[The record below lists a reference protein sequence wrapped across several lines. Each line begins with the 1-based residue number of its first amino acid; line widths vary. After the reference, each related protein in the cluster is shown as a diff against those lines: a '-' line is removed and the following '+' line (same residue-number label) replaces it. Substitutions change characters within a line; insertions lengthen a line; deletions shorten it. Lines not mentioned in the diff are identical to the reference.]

1 VVLASV
7 LAIVSILTTWVNRQ
21 MLDNTAWNKATTQVI
36 QDPKVKTAIA
46 TYAIN
51 QVYENVDVA
60 KELQTRLPK
69 NLRPIAAPLAG
80 ALEQPATQGVEFLL
94 QRPRVEKL
102 FIQASTVAHEKLVN
116 VLENKTGHGISTGS
130 GVVTLDLHQ
139 LITEVGTQL
148 GLPADALAKLPAKA
162 GTLTLM
168 RSDQLAAA
176 QTGIQAVRVLS
187 AWLLVAVFGLYGLAI
202 LLARGARRATL
213 RNAGIGLALVGL
225 VCLVLRTL
233 LGNYIVNSLAA
244 PGYQP
249 ATHRLWLIGTSI
261 LGQIGWAAVLYGVI
275 AALGAVLAG
284 PTSLATRLR
293 SSAAPVLNER
303 QGIVWAG
310 VGFVYLLAVLWGG
323 THALRTW
330 WGILLLGGLIAIGV
344 VAFRRQTLREF
355 PGASVEPEPLAAAAG
370 TSPSSAAEIDRLR
383 ELHDSGAITDDEFER
398 AKRSAL
404 T

>member
-1 VVLASV
+1 
-7 LAIVSILTTWVNRQ
+7 
-21 MLDNTAWNKATTQVI
+21 
-36 QDPKVKTAIA
+36 
-46 TYAIN
+46 
-51 QVYENVDVA
+51 
-60 KELQTRLPK
+60 
-69 NLRPIAAPLAG
+69 
-80 ALEQPATQGVEFLL
+80 
-94 QRPRVEKL
+94 
-102 FIQASTVAHEKLVN
+102 
-116 VLENKTGHGISTGS
+116 
-130 GVVTLDLHQ
+130 
-139 LITEVGTQL
+139 
-148 GLPADALAKLPAKA
+148 
-162 GTLTLM
+162 
-168 RSDQLAAA
+168 
-176 QTGIQAVRVLS
+176 
-187 AWLLVAVFGLYGLAI
+187 
-202 LLARGARRATL
+202 
-213 RNAGIGLALVGL
+213 
-225 VCLVLRTL
+225 VLRTL